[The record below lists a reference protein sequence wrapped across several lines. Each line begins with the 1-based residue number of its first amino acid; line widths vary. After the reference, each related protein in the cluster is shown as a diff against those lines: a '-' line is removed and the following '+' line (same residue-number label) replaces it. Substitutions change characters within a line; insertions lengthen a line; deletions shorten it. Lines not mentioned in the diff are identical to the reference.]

1 MENTVNKF
9 WPGKTFFL
17 GKFFW
22 QKFWQNFGKFFS
34 GIFFSGIFFGQFFQE
49 FFFENFFWQFFLA
62 DFQRCASNLP
72 CRRVTTHTNALNQ
85 ARREA
90 PPTLEHSPT
99 GHGRWYFTFVGRI
112 HHRVQLLFGPIPL
125 REIGSPSNIIA
136 IPTVPCTALSLFQ
149 RLELE
154 LVSLTTSRLTALL

>member
-22 QKFWQNFGKFFS
+22 QNFWQNFGKFFS

-49 FFFENFFWQFFLA
+49 FFFENFFWQFVLA

-72 CRRVTTHTNALNQ
+72 CRRVTTHTQ
-85 ARREA
+85 TRSIRRGARLHQHLST
-90 PPTLEHSPT
+90 PPRAT
-99 GHGRWYFTFVGRI
+99 GGGT
-112 HHRVQLLFGPIPL
+112 
-125 REIGSPSNIIA
+125 SPSSGESTIA
-136 IPTVPCTALSLFQ
+136 CSCCSAPFHCEKLGALRTSSPFRRFLAQRFHYFRGLSL
-149 RLELE
+149 
-154 LVSLTTSRLTALL
+154 SLLA